1 MNNNKDLKKRVKNK
15 FNSIETNLKISFA
28 NIKKDFEELKLS
40 TIEQTKISEERLE
53 KELIKMKKQMEL
65 MSDFIKKKE
74 KRDEYSHKKEK
85 KIRDQFE
92 NNVDEFNQKTKQL
105 SIALSTVRDIKEN
118 VVTKKDLAQIE
129 EKIRQGFKEEIEV
142 FKSEIREF
150 KKELNQISNGKD
162 NKKTFFSFLKGKSN
176 NNSQ

>member
-74 KRDEYSHKKEK
+74 KRDG
-85 KIRDQFE
+85 
-92 NNVDEFNQKTKQL
+92 KQQ
-105 SIALSTVRDIKEN
+105 N
-118 VVTKKDLAQIE
+118 
-129 EKIRQGFKEEIEV
+129 
-142 FKSEIREF
+142 
-150 KKELNQISNGKD
+150 
-162 NKKTFFSFLKGKSN
+162 
-176 NNSQ
+176 